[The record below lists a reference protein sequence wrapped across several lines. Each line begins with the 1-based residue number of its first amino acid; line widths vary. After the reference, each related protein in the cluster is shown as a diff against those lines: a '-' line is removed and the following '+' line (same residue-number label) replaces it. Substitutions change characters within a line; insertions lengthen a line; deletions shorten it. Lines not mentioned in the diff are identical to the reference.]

1 MDHTSLINL
10 ILTNTYEGDTIIS
23 PILNT
28 RKLRHRLSNVGSLS
42 PYPKGSGK
50 AGFEPRQSDTDF
62 GF

>member
-1 MDHTSLINL
+1 MRE
-10 ILTNTYEGDTIIS
+10 ILLFP

-42 PYPKGSGK
+42 PSPKENGK